1 VKRRHPQEWIA
12 AGVMVVVLALVA
24 LDLLD
29 DGFNR
34 WFDHHSFT
42 TDVVST
48 LLGLAVTAL
57 VIDRIAERRRL
68 RERSQVMAAQGAMI
82 AAQARRA
89 TRALNEALDGAGE
102 RDAVADELRTFV
114 TLLLTA
120 APVLTDA
127 ALTRH
132 LLEESQRLAAEIARV
147 LAVTRSG
154 DRPAGLDQRLNDAS
168 DRVRAAA
175 APLLA
180 MLHRDQ
186 QSAVDGLAGVAAD
199 AESAAG

>member
-1 VKRRHPQEWIA
+1 MA
-12 AGVMVVVLALVA
+12 VVLALIA

-29 DGFNR
+29 GGFNR

-68 RERSQVMAAQGAMI
+68 RERSQVMAAQAAMI

-89 TRALNEALDGAGE
+89 TRTLTEALDGGGE
-102 RDAVADELRTFV
+102 RDAAADELRTFV

-120 APVLTDA
+120 APVLMDA
-127 ALTRH
+127 APTRH
-132 LLEESQRLAAEIARV
+132 LLEESQRLAAEIARA
-147 LAVTRSG
+147 LAVTRAG
-154 DRPAGLDQRLNDAS
+154 DRPAELERRLNDAS
-168 DRVRAAA
+168 DRVRAAV
-175 APLLA
+175 APLLGV
-180 MLHRDQ
+180 LDLDQ
-186 QSAVDGLAGVAAD
+186 QSAVDGLAGAAAD
-199 AESAAG
+199 AESPAG

>member
-1 VKRRHPQEWIA
+1 
-12 AGVMVVVLALVA
+12 MVVVLALVA